1 MCVRLRKIPMERLR
15 HLFGS
20 VFLGE
25 VQVMGT
31 IALEATS
38 FGSITISG
46 KNYDHDVYVFWD
58 GTVERRVGDHTVPA
72 RQMEYIIRSKPEIV
86 IIGTGQFGIVR
97 VPSESEKLAKEQDI
111 EVVKARTPQAI
122 RIFNEAM
129 KKGKRVSAIIHVT
142 C

>member
-1 MCVRLRKIPMERLR
+1 
-15 HLFGS
+15 
-20 VFLGE
+20 
-25 VQVMGT
+25 MGT